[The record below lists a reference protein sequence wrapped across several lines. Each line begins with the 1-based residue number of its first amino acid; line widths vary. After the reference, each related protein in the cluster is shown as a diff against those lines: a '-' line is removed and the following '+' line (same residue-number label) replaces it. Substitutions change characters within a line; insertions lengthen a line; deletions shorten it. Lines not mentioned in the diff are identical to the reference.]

1 MSRTVPRC
9 RNGRLVM
16 SVVSIDAPIADSRD
30 QPPELLET
38 PHLARRRLELAAL
51 GPGHLG
57 DVAVPAR
64 IGDEAVRGDELAGLF
79 SRELSAEAA
88 DALALAV
95 EHRDPRPDV
104 RCLRRDRVARP
115 QLAHVDAIAVPPIG
129 EEPAGRGPGV
139 PLGPRVG

>member
-1 MSRTVPRC
+1 MSRTLPLC

-16 SVVSIDAPIADSRD
+16 SVFTIDAPIADSRA

-64 IGDEAVRGDELAGLF
+64 IGDEAVRGGELAGLF

-88 DALALAV
+88 EAPALAAQ
-95 EHRDPRPDV
+95 HRAPR
-104 RCLRRDRVARP
+104 
-115 QLAHVDAIAVPPIG
+115 
-129 EEPAGRGPGV
+129 
-139 PLGPRVG
+139 